1 MLRECKKALDELHKP
16 SLYLDVSV
24 SVSEIGSHFEGS
36 GKIGE
41 ALKQISKFFN
51 SKVKFSFNGTTQ
63 SVRITS
69 LAVKLSGIGKL
80 VLIPPFH
87 MSVVNSACVLGFKL
101 SPVCP
106 EERDYILEYDTLIPP
121 RLEVVK
127 QYLRAVEGACAVW
140 VTSPVY
146 GGVKVKQA
154 YLNEVRG
161 ELERDGL
168 LLLDNAWGFGRLEYG
183 GFDIAVRS
191 SHKLDGAPQPA
202 SVIII
207 EKNSR
212 VSRFVDLAYLMT
224 ETTSPPFHIAFET
237 ARVYGVYL
245 KTRLEECVRG
255 LAEAVINKLKEIGL
269 SVLTNEELER
279 KLGGD
284 SQYYDLDPVQVM
296 VNVGKKNGF
305 SVKQL
310 LEKRGIF
317 LERAGPRSVELLVT
331 INLLDEYAKSED
343 VLSTLAEEISTAI
356 DSADDREVDPRPVY
370 NFKIVE
376 IPTKIAFVPLDDAE
390 GEIAAA
396 PLVPYPPGIPVVVPG
411 ARLTKE
417 VISYIRDIL
426 QLGGHVEGFVESN
439 LVAVAAKTSEAPV

>member
-1 MLRECKKALDELHKP
+1 VP
-16 SLYLDVSV
+16 SLYIDTSV

-41 ALKQISKFFN
+41 ALKQIGNFFN

-63 SVRITS
+63 SVRVTN
-69 LAVKLSGIGKL
+69 LAVKLSGVGEL
-80 VLIPPFH
+80 LLIPPFH
-87 MSVVNSACVLGFKL
+87 MSVVNSACALGFKL

-127 QYLRAVEGACAVW
+127 RYLRAAEGACAVW

-154 YLNEVRG
+154 YLEEVRR
-161 ELERDGL
+161 ELGHGL
-168 LLLDNAWGFGRLEYG
+168 LLLDNAWGFGRLEYS

-202 SVIII
+202 SVIIV
-207 EKNSR
+207 KNPT
-212 VSRFVDLAYLMT
+212 VSLFVDLAYLMT
-224 ETTSPPFHIAFET
+224 ETTSPPFHVAFEA

-245 KTRLEECVRG
+245 KTRLEECVRR
-255 LAEAVINKLKEIGL
+255 LAETVIDKFEEIGL

-284 SQYYDLDPVQVM
+284 SRHYDLDPVQVM

-310 LEKRGIF
+310 LEKRKIF
-317 LERAGPRSVELLVT
+317 LERAGPRAVELLVT
-331 INLLDEYAKSED
+331 INLLDEYVKSED
-343 VLSTLAEEISTAI
+343 VLSKLAEEISTAI
-356 DSADDREVDPRPVY
+356 DRADDREVDPCPVY

-376 IPTKIAFVPLDDAE
+376 IPTKIAFVPLDEAE

-411 ARLTKE
+411 ALLTKE
-417 VISYIRDIL
+417 VISYVKSVL
-426 QLGGHVEGFVESN
+426 QLGGHVEGFVGPK
-439 LVAVAAKTSEAPV
+439 LVAVGA